1 MTARAEEIRK
11 NQELES
17 KAKLEQLQRDSDE
30 QLEKEREAL
39 ADAKEEMERMQGLL
53 NIGQESTKQLGDKDK
68 ELTAAQN
75 ELRDTKKELQ
85 TATWALEAMEVNFA
99 IF

>member
-1 MTARAEEIRK
+1 MPFNRHIC
-11 NQELES
+11 
-17 KAKLEQLQRDSDE
+17 D
-30 QLEKEREAL
+30 
-39 ADAKEEMERMQGLL
+39 QGLL

-85 TATWALEAMEVNFA
+85 TATWALEAMEEDEVRFNSILIPF
-99 IF
+99 